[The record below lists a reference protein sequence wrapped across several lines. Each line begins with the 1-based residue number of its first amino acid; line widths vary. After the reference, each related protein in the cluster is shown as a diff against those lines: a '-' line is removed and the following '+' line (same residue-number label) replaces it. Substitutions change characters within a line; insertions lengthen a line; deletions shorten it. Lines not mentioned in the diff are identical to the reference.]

1 MPSSD
6 PAARSTRSQVKDAM
20 TQNTLDITPP
30 ATAEAGS
37 GPAAQP
43 SKRRRLRPHDLVWT
57 ALIGV
62 AALALAEVSA
72 DRGWV
77 SDLIVP
83 SPSSVWDNLRSGVE
97 QGLYW
102 SPIVSTMTATLLG
115 FGVALLSAIV
125 IAGVLVT
132 FPPLERIFM
141 PYIVAFQTMPK
152 IALAPIILLA
162 LGFGDTSK
170 ITIVAIVAFFPIL
183 VNSLQ
188 GLRLRS
194 RDQAELMQSLGAS
207 KWQTFRIVRIPNSLP
222 YIFAGIHIGLI
233 FALLGAIVAEF
244 VGASSGLGVLML
256 QQKAQFNIPGL
267 WAVMAIL
274 MIIGAFLQQITAFAE
289 RRVAVW
295 SGEHSAKAS
304 P

>member
-1 MPSSD
+1 
-6 PAARSTRSQVKDAM
+6 M
-20 TQNTLDITPP
+20 TQNTLDVAKPP
-30 ATAEAGS
+30 TADSIAGNAATKTT
-37 GPAAQP
+37 
-43 SKRRRLRPHDLVWT
+43 KRRSFRIHDVVWS

-62 AALALAEVSA
+62 VALVFAEISA
-72 DRGWV
+72 KQGWV
-77 SDLIVP
+77 SDLILP
-83 SPSSVWDNLRSGVE
+83 SPSSVWSNLWSGFG

-115 FGVALLSAIV
+115 FLLAATSAIL

-132 FPPLERIFM
+132 FPELERVFM

-194 RDQAELMQSLGAS
+194 REQAELLQSLGAS
-207 KWQTFRIVRIPNSLP
+207 KLQTFRLIRIPNSLP
-222 YIFAGIHIGLI
+222 YIFAGVHIGLI

-274 MIIGAFLQQITAFAE
+274 MILGTLLQQITAFAE

-295 SGEHSAKAS
+295 SGEHSAAKAS